1 MLKNKTCLQ
10 YSITNDFL
18 TYCIEKILLFLR
30 FSSKEKGT
38 RWLPLSNTILA
49 SLRRNLN
56 VMFPEKDTNLL
67 DMGNGKITL
76 QHMIGLP
83 SNTFSSSSDN

>member
-1 MLKNKTCLQ
+1 MVTFVEYNIGKFEKKN
-10 YSITNDFL
+10 I
-18 TYCIEKILLFLR
+18 
-30 FSSKEKGT
+30 
-38 RWLPLSNTILA
+38 
-49 SLRRNLN
+49 N
-56 VMFPEKDTNLL
+56 VMFTEKDTNLL